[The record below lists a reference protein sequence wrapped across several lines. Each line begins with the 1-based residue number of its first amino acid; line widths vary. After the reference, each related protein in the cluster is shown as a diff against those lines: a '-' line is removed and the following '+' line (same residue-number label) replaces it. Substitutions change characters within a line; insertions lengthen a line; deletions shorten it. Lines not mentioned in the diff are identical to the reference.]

1 MKTPPRVASLAVSRP
16 QPIPEQRLVLN
27 RATGQ
32 YEKNHYRERFVR
44 TIPFDW
50 LYHCNRLPG
59 KTTTVALALWFL
71 HGVKGNATFR
81 LTREAVHLAG
91 CSRGAL
97 YHALRALEGARLISI
112 LRRPGARP
120 IITIHKD
127 PLPVE
132 PEGGDLNF
140 DEEIQS

>member
-1 MKTPPRVASLAVSRP
+1 MRTSPRVMSFAVSRP
-16 QPIPEQRLVLN
+16 QPIAEQRLVFN
-27 RATGQ
+27 QATGQ
-32 YEKNHYRERFVR
+32 YEKHTPRERFVR

-59 KTTTVALALWFL
+59 KTTAVALALWFL
-71 HGVKGNATFR
+71 HGVNKSPTFR

-97 YHALRALEGARLISI
+97 YHALRALEGAGLISI

-120 IITIHKD
+120 IITIHKE

-140 DEEIQS
+140 DGEIQP